1 MPSYGTL
8 NSSFFCLSLFALSA
22 QNPQFFQILSCI
34 TDLKLKLIFGVQVI
48 RLLSLFQ
55 IRFYGSL
62 STSKPQ
68 FYKLESSIWFVSFV
82 LPVLIYVCCGYVS
95 NCVTFYVSSSF
106 IMIFQVSKA
115 RFYRPRVCHT
125 IRSFDVNTTVVRLCE
140 TTPKFIVS
148 DLNSN
153 VSSFGYILRLFCYV
167 IKISLSVFFNSSFC

>member
-1 MPSYGTL
+1 METIFHFQLSESLTHL
-8 NSSFFCLSLFALSA
+8 HTLSLSLSVLEHFFRLSPFALSA
-22 QNPQFFQILSCI
+22 QNPQFFQILSCT
-34 TDLKLKLIFGVQVI
+34 TDLKLKLIFGVQVF

-106 IMIFQVSKA
+106 NMIFEVLRIKA
-115 RFYRPRVCHT
+115 LSNSTLCEIILFIGFYSL
-125 IRSFDVNTTVVRLCE
+125 ILLFFLFIFSFDSIL
-140 TTPKFIVS
+140 K
-148 DLNSN
+148 SN
-153 VSSFGYILRLFCYV
+153 
-167 IKISLSVFFNSSFC
+167 